1 MTLIID
7 RSIYSNLLL
16 ATAPKVIESDSEYK
30 NTLTAAEELTFKKDK
45 TPEEIALYRL
55 LVTLVEAYETE
66 HYPIES
72 PSPDEI
78 LRHILEA
85 SGTSVSAL
93 IGILGT
99 EQVVSEI
106 VNGHHKINPVQAQM
120 LGEMFQV
127 SSSLF
132 I

>member
-16 ATAPKVIESDSEYK
+16 ETAPKVIESDSEYK
-30 NTLTAAEELTFKKDK
+30 DTLAAAEKLTFKKDK
-45 TPEEIALYRL
+45 TPEEIALFRL
-55 LVTLVEAYETE
+55 LVTLVEAYEAE
-66 HYPIES
+66 HYPIEA

-78 LRHILEA
+78 LRHILES

-99 EQVVSEI
+99 EQVVSQI
-106 VNGHHKINPVQAQM
+106 VNGDHKINPVQAKM